1 MNQDANEDA
10 KLHDAKLQ
18 GAARRMGS
26 GAAERLN
33 VERVA
38 AAVVERLRS
47 DPARATG
54 PAWMQPA
61 WLRIAAAVVVL
72 VGGGLVWRQLGS
84 PTGGA
89 AHGAHFVTDDLT
101 DLSADQLRDVL
112 NTLDETLNLGS
123 TTLPD
128 GDLDDLDA
136 QQLQAVLRS
145 LEG

>member
-1 MNQDANEDA
+1 VKDDATF
-10 KLHDAKLQ
+10 HDAKVHD
-18 GAARRMGS
+18 GARRLGL
-26 GAAERLN
+26 AAGERLD

-38 AAVVERLRS
+38 AAVVERLR
-47 DPARATG
+47 DAPAGATR

-72 VGGGLVWRQLGS
+72 VGGGLVWRQSGNS
-84 PTGGA
+84 VP

-112 NTLDETLNLGS
+112 STLDETLNQDS

-128 GDLDDLDA
+128 GDLEDLDA

>member
-1 MNQDANEDA
+1 MNEDA
-10 KLHDAKLQ
+10 KLHDA
-18 GAARRMGS
+18 ARRLGVQ
-26 GAAERLN
+26 AAERLD

-38 AAVVERLRS
+38 ARVVERLR
-47 DPARATG
+47 DEPVRPTR

-61 WLRIAAAVVVL
+61 WLRIAAAVVLL
-72 VGGGLVWRQLGS
+72 VGGGLVWRQAGN
-84 PTGGA
+84 PA
-89 AHGAHFVTDDLT
+89 APHGAHFVTDDLT

>member
-1 MNQDANEDA
+1 MNEDA
-10 KLHDAKLQ
+10 KLHDA
-18 GAARRMGS
+18 ARRLGVQ
-26 GAAERLN
+26 AAEKLD

-38 AAVVERLRS
+38 AAVVERLR
-47 DPARATG
+47 DEPAVATR

-61 WLRIAAAVVVL
+61 WLRIAAAVVLL
-72 VGGGLVWRQLGS
+72 VGGGLVWRQLGN
-84 PTGGA
+84 PGVPHA
-89 AHGAHFVTDDLT
+89 AHFVTDDLT

-112 NTLDETLNLGS
+112 NTLDETLNQDS

-128 GDLDDLDA
+128 GDLEDLDA

>member
-1 MNQDANEDA
+1 MNEDA
-10 KLHDAKLQ
+10 KLHDA
-18 GAARRMGS
+18 ARRLGVQ
-26 GAAERLN
+26 AAEQLD
-33 VERVA
+33 VERLA
-38 AAVVERLRS
+38 AAVIERLRRE
-47 DPARATG
+47 PARATR

-72 VGGGLVWRQLGS
+72 VGGGLVWRQIGS

-89 AHGAHFVTDDLT
+89 AHGAHLVTDDLT

-128 GDLDDLDA
+128 GDLEDLDA

>member
-1 MNQDANEDA
+1 MNEDA
-10 KLHDAKLQ
+10 KLHDA
-18 GAARRMGS
+18 ARRLGVQ
-26 GAAERLN
+26 AAEKLD

-38 AAVVERLRS
+38 ATVLERLRRA
-47 DPARATG
+47 PARVTR

-72 VGGGLVWRQLGS
+72 VGGGLVWRQLRS
-84 PTGGA
+84 PTGEA
-89 AHGAHFVTDDLT
+89 PHGAHFVTDDLT
-101 DLSADQLRDVL
+101 DLSADQLQDVL

>member
-1 MNQDANEDA
+1 MNEDA
-10 KLHDAKLQ
+10 KLHDATRRLGVQAAEKLDVERI
-18 GAARRMGS
+18 AAR
-26 GAAERLN
+26 
-33 VERVA
+33 
-38 AAVVERLRS
+38 VVERLREA
-47 DPARATG
+47 PVAATR
-54 PAWMQPA
+54 PAWLQPA

-72 VGGGLVWRQLGS
+72 VGGGGLVWRQFGN
-84 PTGGA
+84 PA
-89 AHGAHFVTDDLT
+89 APHGAHFVTDDLT

-128 GDLDDLDA
+128 GDLEDLDA